1 MGRTLFG
8 IDLDESP
15 AGGLVERLLDEED
28 LEKLDARPDGG
39 TDAADGADA
48 ADGTD
53 ADDSGDPTE
62 TGDGT
67 PTDQSPAWLND
78 AVSPGDDRS
87 GDDASGDGSRVP
99 GLGPGDGGDDGD
111 GWRGRLAA
119 LRSRLR
125 PLLLGAIGLA
135 VLAAVLALL
144 ARRYGDRV
152 VATLPGRIRPGE
164 GGEASRPDDDDGP
177 RSSEDGARAPDSPES
192 ETESDDDSGV
202 AVAPD
207 GDGGALVALAFLAL
221 VAALVRRATEDRPD
235 PLADQ

>member
-39 TDAADGADA
+39 TDA
-48 ADGTD
+48 
-53 ADDSGDPTE
+53 DDSGDPTE

-67 PTDQSPAWLND
+67 PTDQSPAWLDD
-78 AVSPGDDRS
+78 AEADTVSP
-87 GDDASGDGSRVP
+87 
-99 GLGPGDGGDDGD
+99 GDDGD
-111 GWRGRLAA
+111 GWWGRLAA

-177 RSSEDGARAPDSPES
+177 RSSEDGARTPDSPES

-221 VAALVRRATEDRPD
+221 VAALVRKATEDRPD